1 MISSTILMS
10 NAQALEG
17 KLSALCM
24 LFFGIANFL
33 EYIRQSLTMELIYP
47 FHIWGT
53 NIFLLLG
60 LIVALYLQLYYLNI
74 TGIKHFKDPLIPLCF
89 IILPFILY
97 ILAQSI
103 FLKSYTPLYVREGA
117 WYVCLSITPHIITY
131 LTIGFY
137 MILFFIFIC
146 YGYFNAP
153 SPSKKQKFL
162 FDGIS
167 LVIAILAF
175 SYGFAVFKNSLPPEP
190 SILLVGIAAL
200 MMVFINLYKFD
211 FSPNA
216 AKNYQAFLTL
226 SPQAILVLDESLE
239 ITEVNKHTIQQF
251 GIEKG
256 TNLKDYPAFYE
267 HRSVQKI
274 LVKLQRKSIK
284 DEVLKINFF
293 NVPKIFTISASIIE
307 LQQNKYYYVVLQDIT
322 KEHEQEQYN
331 KHLAFHD
338 ALTGMPNRASFN
350 RDIMPLLEQ
359 TSNEQPGFFLLS
371 DLNYFKQINDT
382 YGHHIGDEVL
392 KHTAKLM
399 IDLAPPDSI
408 YARLGGDEFIFFIPH
423 STEAAFF
430 TYLQHMRE
438 AFSKQPFIFQ
448 EQTIEVVPSFGY
460 SMANTQNRNFELL
473 YQAADLAMYKDK
485 QRLKLQQ
492 K

>member
-1 MISSTILMS
+1 MISSIILMI
-10 NAQALEG
+10 NAQAIEG

-60 LIVALYLQLYYLNI
+60 LTVALYLQLYYLNI
-74 TGIKHFKDPLIPLCF
+74 TGIKRFKEPLIPLCF
-89 IILPFILY
+89 IMLPFILY

-103 FLKSYTPLYVREGA
+103 LLKSGMPTYVREGA
-117 WYVCLSITPHIITY
+117 WYVSLSIAPHIITY

-137 MILFFIFIC
+137 MVLFFIFIC
-146 YGYFNAP
+146 HGFFHAP

-162 FDGIS
+162 FDGIT
-167 LVIAILAF
+167 LVVAILF
-175 SYGFAVFKNSLPPEP
+175 FAYSFAIFKNSLPPEP

-200 MMVFINLYKFD
+200 VMVFINLYQFD

-239 ITEVNKHTIQQF
+239 ITEVNNHTIQQF

-256 TNLKDYPAFYE
+256 TNLKDYPAFYG
-267 HRSVQKI
+267 HPSIQKM
-274 LVKLQRKSIK
+274 LVKLQRKPLK
-284 DEVLKINFF
+284 DELLETNFF
-293 NVPKIFTISASIIE
+293 NIPKTFTISASVIE

-322 KEHEQEQYN
+322 KEYEQEQYN
-331 KHLAFHD
+331 HHLAFHD

-359 TSNEQPGFFLLS
+359 TSNEHPGFFLLS

-399 IDLAPPDSI
+399 IELAPPDSL

-438 AFSKQPFIFQ
+438 TFRKRPFVFQ
-448 EQTIEVVPSFGY
+448 EQKIEVIPSFGY

-485 QRLKLQQ
+485 QRLKLQ
-492 K
+492 KD